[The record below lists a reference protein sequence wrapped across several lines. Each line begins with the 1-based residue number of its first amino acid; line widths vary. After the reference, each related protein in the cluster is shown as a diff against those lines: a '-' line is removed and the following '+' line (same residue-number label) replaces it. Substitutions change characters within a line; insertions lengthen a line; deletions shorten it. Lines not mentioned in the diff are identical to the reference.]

1 MRHLPHSANIFRGAP
16 PISLKKQ
23 VKTSK
28 NVPKSPKCCSLPQ
41 PAAACRSLMQP
52 LQPLQPAAACRSL
65 PQPAILR
72 LLTPPTLRGV
82 IISQRILGFLGVI
95 YDGVSRGKR
104 AAPCING
111 PHTDRPKHVHHTR
124 TDPHRSRSVAVRDA
138 TRTFWPEIPTVRRA
152 ARGLGVRP
160 EAPLGPR
167 LITFKRRFGP
177 PESCPLAPPTA
188 SAAPR

>member
-1 MRHLPHSANIFRGAP
+1 MKILPIGVFSPFFKAIFCEISLFWVKTLRHLPHSANIFRGAP

-65 PQPAILR
+65 PQPAIVR
-72 LLTPPTLRGV
+72 LLTPPTIRGV
-82 IISQRILGFLGVI
+82 IISQRIFGFLGVI

-111 PHTDRPKHVHHTR
+111 PHTDRPKHGA
-124 TDPHRSRSVAVRDA
+124 PH
-138 TRTFWPEIPTVRRA
+138 
-152 ARGLGVRP
+152 
-160 EAPLGPR
+160 
-167 LITFKRRFGP
+167 
-177 PESCPLAPPTA
+177 
-188 SAAPR
+188 